1 MGALMVL
8 LEVRFESVGSV
19 RVACEIGVLLS
30 AGACSAV
37 LTVALTGKRRVR
49 VEYRT
54 RRILSLV

>member
-1 MGALMVL
+1 MVL
-8 LEVRFESVGSV
+8 LEVRFKSVGSV

-30 AGACSAV
+30 AGAYSAALTAV
-37 LTVALTGKRRVR
+37 LTGMRRVR

>member
-37 LTVALTGKRRVR
+37 LTGKRRVR

>member
-1 MGALMVL
+1 MVL

-30 AGACSAV
+30 AGAYSAV
-37 LTVALTGKRRVR
+37 LTGMRRVR

>member
-1 MGALMVL
+1 MVL

-37 LTVALTGKRRVR
+37 LTAVLTGMRRVR